1 MTRPTELSSRAAAAV
16 ILAAGRGE
24 RLRSERPKVLHR
36 VGGRPLVSWVVQ
48 AAREAGCA
56 PICVVAGSGAD
67 EVRAALEAEDPAAA
81 AGDVVW
87 VEQPE
92 QRGDGHALSMAR
104 DSLRSEGIALVLS
117 GDSALVRPTTLRAL
131 LDAAGDG
138 WGALAV
144 ADLPAPGSLG
154 RVVREGGR
162 LLRIVEAADASE
174 EELALRT
181 VDGGHY
187 AVPVPAIFDWLET
200 ADAGNAQGEVRLA
213 DAVSAAAREH
223 PVAAV
228 PVEDVSEALGVD
240 SRADLAAVQRVF
252 YRRGVDALL
261 DAGVTVL
268 DPESVWVDAG
278 VAVGVD
284 SVLHPNVTL
293 LGASSLGRGCT
304 VHSGAWIRDSALA
317 DGVEVLP
324 YSVLDGARVAS
335 GCSIGPFARLRPEAV
350 LEDGARVGNFVEV
363 KKATLGPGVKA
374 SHLAYLGDAS
384 VGAGANIGAGV
395 ITCNYDGKRKNRTV
409 IGEGAFVGS
418 DCILVAPVEVGAGAY
433 TGAGSVIT
441 KDVPEE
447 ALAVGRARQKNIAR
461 KPR

>member
-1 MTRPTELSSRAAAAV
+1 MTTATELTSSTVAAV
-16 ILAAGRGE
+16 VLAAGRGE
-24 RLRSERPKVLHR
+24 RLRSEQPKVLHR

-48 AAREAGCA
+48 AAREVGCA
-56 PICVVAGSGAD
+56 PICVVVGSGAD
-67 EVRAALEAEDPAAA
+67 RVRSVLEDEDAG
-81 AGDVVW
+81 AGDIVW
-87 VEQPE
+87 VEQAE
-92 QRGDGHALSMAR
+92 QRGTAHALSTAR
-104 DSLRSEGIALVLS
+104 GALPSEGLVLVLP
-117 GDSALVRPTTLRAL
+117 GDTPLVRPATLRAL
-131 LDAAGDG
+131 LEAAGAG
-138 WGALAV
+138 WGSLAV
-144 ADLPAPGSLG
+144 AD
-154 RVVREGGR
+154 E
-162 LLRIVEAADASE
+162 DALE
-174 EELALRT
+174 PCG
-181 VDGGHY
+181 VDAGHY
-187 AVPVPAIFDWLET
+187 ALPVPEIFKWLEKV
-200 ADAGNAQGEVRLA
+200 DPGNAQGGSRLT

-228 PVEDVSEALGVD
+228 RVEDASEVLRVD
-240 SRADLAAVQRVF
+240 SRADLAAVQRVV
-252 YRRGVDALL
+252 YRRGVEALL
-261 DAGVTVL
+261 AAGVTVL
-268 DPESVWVDAG
+268 DPESVWLDAG
-278 VAVGVD
+278 VTVGAD

-293 LGASSLGRGCT
+293 LGASSVGSGCT
-304 VHSGAWIRDSALA
+304 VHTGAWIRDSVLD

-335 GCSIGPFARLRPEAV
+335 DCTIGPFARLRPEAV

-395 ITCNYDGKRKNRTV
+395 ITCNYDGKKKSRTV

-447 ALAVGRARQKNIAR
+447 TLAVGRARQKNIKR
-461 KPR
+461 RPR

>member
-1 MTRPTELSSRAAAAV
+1 MTTATELTSGTAAAV
-16 ILAAGRGE
+16 VLAAGRGE
-24 RLRSERPKVLHR
+24 RLRSEQPKVLHR

-48 AAREAGCA
+48 AAREVGCT
-56 PICVVAGSGAD
+56 PIFVVVGSEAD
-67 EVRAALEAEDPAAA
+67 QVRSVLEAEDLGT
-81 AGDVVW
+81 GDIVW

-92 QRGDGHALSMAR
+92 QRGTGHALSMAR
-104 DSLRSEGIALVLS
+104 DSLRSKGLALVLS
-117 GDSALVRPTTLRAL
+117 GDAPLVRPATLRAL
-131 LDAAGDG
+131 LDAAGAG
-138 WGALAV
+138 WGSLAV
-144 ADLPAPGSLG
+144 ADLPEPGNLG
-154 RVVREGGR
+154 RVACEEDRLVR
-162 LLRIVEAADASE
+162 IIEAADADDDT
-174 EELALRT
+174 LALRT
-181 VDGGHY
+181 VNAGHY
-187 AVPVPAIFDWLET
+187 ALPVPAIFDWLVKI
-200 ADAGNAQGEVRLA
+200 DPGNAQGEFHLTA
-213 DAVSAAAREH
+213 AVSAAAREH

-228 PVEDVSEALGVD
+228 RVEDASEALGVN

-261 DAGVTVL
+261 AAGVTVL
-268 DPESVWVDAG
+268 DPESVWIDAG
-278 VAVGVD
+278 VTVGAD
-284 SVLHPNVTL
+284 SILHPNVTL
-293 LGASSLGRGCT
+293 LGASSVGRGCT
-304 VHSGAWIRDSALA
+304 VHSGAWIRDSVLE

-335 GCSIGPFARLRPEAV
+335 DCTIGPFARLRPEAV

-395 ITCNYDGKRKNRTV
+395 ITCNYDGKKKSRTV

-447 ALAVGRARQKNIAR
+447 TLAVGRARQKNIKR
-461 KPR
+461 RPR

>member
-1 MTRPTELSSRAAAAV
+1 MTTATELASSTAAAV
-16 ILAAGRGE
+16 VLAAGHSK
-24 RLRSERPKVLHR
+24 RLRSEQPKVLHR

-48 AAREAGCA
+48 AAREVGCA
-56 PICVVAGSGAD
+56 PICVVVGSEAD
-67 EVRAALEAEDPAAA
+67 EVRPVLEAEA
-81 AGDVVW
+81 AGAHDIVW

-92 QRGDGHALSMAR
+92 PRGTGHALSRAR
-104 DSLRSEGIALVLS
+104 GSLRSEGLALVLS
-117 GDSALVRPTTLRAL
+117 GDAPLVRPGTLQAL
-131 LDAAGDG
+131 LDAAGAG
-138 WGALAV
+138 WGSLAV
-144 ADLPAPGSLG
+144 ADLPEPGSLG
-154 RVVREGGR
+154 RVVCEEDR
-162 LLRIVEAADASE
+162 LARIVEAADADDAT
-174 EELALRT
+174 LALRT
-181 VDGGHY
+181 VNGGHY
-187 AVPVPAIFDWLET
+187 ALPVPEIFGWLERV
-200 ADAGNAQGEVRLA
+200 DPGNVQGEFHLT

-223 PVAAV
+223 RVAAV
-228 PVEDVSEALGVD
+228 RVEDASEVLGVN

-252 YRRGVDALL
+252 YRRSVDVLL
-261 DAGVTVL
+261 AAGVTVL
-268 DPESVWVDAG
+268 DPESVWIDAG
-278 VAVGVD
+278 VTVGVD

-293 LGASSLGRGCT
+293 LGASSVGSGCT
-304 VHSGAWIRDSALA
+304 VHTGAWIRDSALD

-335 GCSIGPFARLRPEAV
+335 DCTIGPFARLRPEAV

-395 ITCNYDGKRKNRTV
+395 ITCNYDGKKKSRTV

-447 ALAVGRARQKNIAR
+447 TLAVGRARQKNIR
-461 KPR
+461 RRPR